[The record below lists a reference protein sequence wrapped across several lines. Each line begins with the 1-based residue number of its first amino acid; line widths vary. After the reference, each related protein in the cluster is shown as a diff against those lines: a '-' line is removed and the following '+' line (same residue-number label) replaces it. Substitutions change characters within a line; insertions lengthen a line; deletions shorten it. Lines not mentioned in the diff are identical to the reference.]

1 MGWQDEY
8 NAKFMSAEEAAQLLQ
23 PGDVL
28 RSGIGADARSLIPAL
43 FARVVELGM
52 NVRIISSSPS
62 PAQEWFGDE
71 YAELGFDLSS
81 EIFAGATA
89 RVGLMDRRV
98 DWYPSLFSNSFNV
111 WDRLPES
118 EREPMDYFHCSVTA
132 PDENG
137 YMGTGGLAWQKLD
150 YIERSRT
157 SVVEVCP
164 FLPDV
169 PGERIHVSQVSAII
183 PTALDGL
190 PLLERAGTDAAAT
203 IAGFV
208 NEIIEDGDTCQ
219 IGAGR
224 TATFLPEFG
233 AFHGKKDLGW
243 HSEITPAG
251 VVQLMMEGVFNSS
264 RKTYDVGLHVT
275 ASVNARTQ
283 EHWDWLNSNPP
294 LEARRVTSVNHI
306 MSIGRHER
314 FTAINNAF
322 EVDLTGQVYSEA
334 IGTRVYNGTGGQT
347 EFHIG
352 AAISPGGKAI
362 TVVPATATGGTITR
376 IVAPGPAEGYVT
388 VPRTFAD
395 FVVTEFGIAR
405 LGGKSQ
411 RQRAE
416 QLIAIAHPDHRG
428 ELRDAINTHFYPSGV
443 RASALGD

>member
-1 MGWQDEY
+1 MSWQDEY
-8 NAKFMSAEEAAQLLQ
+8 QAKLMTTEEAAQLLQ

-28 RSGIGADARSLIPAL
+28 RAGIGADARSLMPAL

-52 NVRIISSSPS
+52 NVRIIVSSPS
-62 PAQEWFGDE
+62 PSQEWFLDE
-71 YAELGFDLSS
+71 YADLGFDLSA

-118 EREPMDYFHCSVTA
+118 EREPMDFFQCSVTP

-164 FLPDV
+164 FLADV
-169 PGERIHVSQVSAII
+169 PGERIHVSQVSAVV
-183 PTALDGL
+183 PTALEGL
-190 PLLERAGTDAAAT
+190 PILERQGTDASAT

-224 TATFLPEFG
+224 TATFLPENG
-233 AFHGKKDLGW
+233 AFDGKKDLGW

-251 VVQLMMEGVFNSS
+251 VVQLMMDGVINSS
-264 RKTYDVGLHVT
+264 KK
-275 ASVNARTQ
+275 ASVNPRTP
-283 EHWDWLNSNPP
+283 EHWEWLNGNPP
-294 LEARRVTSVNHI
+294 LEARRVTSVNHV
-306 MSIGRHER
+306 MSIARHER
-314 FTAINNAF
+314 FTSINNAF
-322 EVDLTGQVYSEA
+322 EVDLTGQIYSEA
-334 IGTRVYNGTGGQT
+334 IGTRIYNGTGGQT

-352 AAISPGGKAI
+352 AAISAGGKAI

-376 IVAPGPAEGYVT
+376 IVTPGPSEEYVT
-388 VPRTFAD
+388 IPRTFAD

-416 QLIAIAHPDHRG
+416 ELIAIAHPDHRG
-428 ELRDAINTHFYPSGV
+428 GLRDAINTHFYPSGV